1 MFIFHCGECLLM
13 LMLKKLGELPE
24 KYLKYIM
31 GTFDKIWNESI
42 KYEMPKNTLKMMQP
56 ISFIA

>member
-1 MFIFHCGECLLM
+1 M
-13 LMLKKLGELPE
+13 LMLKKLGELLE

-31 GTFDKIWNESI
+31 RTFDKIWNESI

>member
-1 MFIFHCGECLLM
+1 MFTYVDV
-13 LMLKKLGELPE
+13 KKMGELLK

-42 KYEMPKNTLKMMQP
+42 KYEMPKDTLKMMQP
-56 ISFIA
+56 NIFHCLINF